1 MKPSD
6 KEWLSIY
13 WGIYLSFLKEKD
25 IKIINPE
32 TQISLLKEIEGLQN
46 QLTSIY
52 QNEDFL
58 AKGQNKEGPGENKE
72 ILDLKANL
80 KQQQA
85 EALLIKLKQ
94 IQNSKLAKN
103 EQIIYKIGSRSQHQV
118 LKNENKIG
126 DLENRIAKLE
136 TTAREFSNLWIW
148 IVLYAP

>member
-1 MKPSD
+1 LKPSD
-6 KEWLSIY
+6 KEYILEWWLI
-13 WGIYLSFLKEKD
+13 LSFHKEKD

-32 TQISLLKEIEGLQN
+32 TQISLLREIEGLQN

-52 QNEDFL
+52 QNEGFL
-58 AKGQNKEGPGENKE
+58 AKEAQGENKE

-94 IQNSKLAKN
+94 LQSSKSAKN
-103 EQIIYKIGSRSQHQV
+103 EQIIYKIGSRSQDQV
-118 LKNENKIG
+118 LKSENKIG

-136 TTAREFSNLWIW
+136 TTAREFSNF
-148 IVLYAP
+148 